1 MLLKCWRTIA
11 ASVCHGDTGAR
22 SMSFDSDVSCSNS
35 AISCCSQWAQYVL
48 LDAVRLTPAA
58 ATVNAAGMRGGE
70 KQSDGL
76 SWAAYW
82 GFHVGGHLASKCD
95 LMMNVTEQWNENTQ
109 SQKLTRYVDIRFFSC
124 MFSKL
129 MFEVGFGWIG
139 SKVNILLLGWVL
151 VQKIDP

>member
-35 AISCCSQWAQYVL
+35 AISCCSQWAEYVL

-58 ATVNAAGMRGGE
+58 AAVNAAGMRGGE

-82 GFHVGGHLASKCD
+82 GFHVGGHLVRKFD
-95 LMMNVTEQWNENTQ
+95 LMINVTAWTVKWKYTVAKVNRLCRTF
-109 SQKLTRYVDIRFFSC
+109 VFSAVC
-124 MFSKL
+124 LANWCSKL
-129 MFEVGFGWIG
+129 VSVGSGQKWIFYFWVGF
-139 SKVNILLLGWVL
+139 
-151 VQKIDP
+151 